1 VRRGAVL
8 DSTAWAIPVR
18 TARSGRLRLQ
28 TVALYGALLVVTVL
42 FIMPIVWMIAASFQ
56 TTGQIVAVPV
66 RWISWPPTFANYP
79 DVVTAVPLGTYFGN
93 SLFLAVANVI
103 GVLFSS
109 TLVAYSFARLQ
120 WPGRDVV
127 FGIMLATLLLPST
140 VTLIPVFLIWRNL
153 HLTNTYWPLVVPS
166 FFGSPFYI
174 FLLRQFFRGIP
185 QDYADAARIDGAGE
199 RRIML
204 SIVLPLAV
212 PALTAIAVF
221 TFISTWEDFLNP
233 LIYIDD
239 PNRLTMVLALQ
250 QFVGTHTQDWGPLM
264 AGIVIFILPILVIF
278 ALAQR
283 LILEGVTFTGGS
295 VG

>member
-1 VRRGAVL
+1 MSADTACRLSLSTTTSRAGRARVHAVGL
-8 DSTAWAIPVR
+8 Y
-18 TARSGRLRLQ
+18 
-28 TVALYGALLVVTVL
+28 VALALITVL
-42 FIMPIVWMIAASFQ
+42 FITPTVWMIVASVQ
-56 TTGQIVAVPV
+56 TTAQIAAVPV
-66 RWISWPPTFANYP
+66 RWINWPPTFSNYV
-79 DVVTAVPLGTYFGN
+79 DAVTEVPLVTYFGN
-93 SLFLAVANVI
+93 SLFLAVGNVT

-109 TLVAYSFARLQ
+109 TLVAYSFARLR
-120 WPGRDVV
+120 WPGRDVLFAV
-127 FGIMLATLLLPST
+127 MLATVLLPST

-153 HLTNTYWPLVVPS
+153 HLTNTYWPLIVPS

-174 FLLRQFFRGIP
+174 FLLRQFFLGIP

-199 RRIML
+199 WRIMR

-212 PALTAIAVF
+212 PALTAISVF

-233 LIYIDD
+233 LIYLDD
-239 PNRLTMVLALQ
+239 PNRLTMALALQ

-264 AGIVIFILPILVIF
+264 AGVVIFILPILAIF
-278 ALAQR
+278 AVAQR

>member
-1 VRRGAVL
+1 MV
-8 DSTAWAIPVR
+8 
-18 TARSGRLRLQ
+18 
-28 TVALYGALLVVTVL
+28 
-42 FIMPIVWMIAASFQ
+42 
-56 TTGQIVAVPV
+56 
-66 RWISWPPTFANYP
+66 
-79 DVVTAVPLGTYFGN
+79 
-93 SLFLAVANVI
+93 

-109 TLVAYSFARLQ
+109 TLVAYSFARLR
-120 WPGRDVV
+120 WPGRDILFAV
-127 FGIMLATLLLPST
+127 MLATVLLPST

-153 HLTNTYWPLVVPS
+153 HLTNTYWPLIVPS

-174 FLLRQFFRGIP
+174 FLLRQFFMGIP
-185 QDYADAARIDGAGE
+185 QDYADAARIDGANE
-199 RRIML
+199 WRIMR

-212 PALTAIAVF
+212 PALTAISVF

-239 PNRLTMVLALQ
+239 PNRLTMALALT
-250 QFVGTHTQDWGPLM
+250 QFVGSHVQDWGPLM
-264 AGIVIFILPILVIF
+264 AGVVIFILPILVIF